1 MRRRKRLKKIFILP
15 PVLLAALLIWLVIS
29 QRANSRPE
37 AGFMDDVPVEHFLAS
52 DREPDSGLQDS
63 FRLPAGKDGGENLE
77 GLPEEPVLKIE
88 TGKKGGNL
96 PGSDNEFGH
105 LPGAG
110 DSGKLSLL
118 FCGDIYLSDHVLN
131 AYDRAGGISGV
142 LDEGL
147 RNEIASADIF
157 MANEEFPFS
166 ERGIAAE
173 DKQYTF
179 RLPPSRMNV
188 MQEIGP
194 DIVALANNHILDYGT
209 DALLDTCALLD
220 GAGIRRVGAG
230 AGLDEAKKLEVME
243 AKGKKIGFLA
253 ASRVIPVSSWAAGRS
268 HPGVLTTYDPSI
280 LLNEIKAA
288 QGQCDYLVVY
298 VHWGIERNTQPE
310 EYQRTLA
317 RQYIDAGADLV
328 VGSHPHVL
336 QGIEYYK
343 GKPILYSLG
352 NFVFGSVIPQTM
364 MVRVELDEANQA
376 VLSVVPAT
384 SSAGYTRQMDVSK
397 WPEFFEELK
406 ALSFDITVDGDGAI
420 HPGTPQSP

>member
-188 MQEIGP
+188 MQ
-194 DIVALANNHILDYGT
+194 
-209 DALLDTCALLD
+209 
-220 GAGIRRVGAG
+220 
-230 AGLDEAKKLEVME
+230 
-243 AKGKKIGFLA
+243 
-253 ASRVIPVSSWAAGRS
+253 
-268 HPGVLTTYDPSI
+268 
-280 LLNEIKAA
+280 
-288 QGQCDYLVVY
+288 
-298 VHWGIERNTQPE
+298 
-310 EYQRTLA
+310 
-317 RQYIDAGADLV
+317 
-328 VGSHPHVL
+328 
-336 QGIEYYK
+336 
-343 GKPILYSLG
+343 
-352 NFVFGSVIPQTM
+352 
-364 MVRVELDEANQA
+364 
-376 VLSVVPAT
+376 
-384 SSAGYTRQMDVSK
+384 
-397 WPEFFEELK
+397 
-406 ALSFDITVDGDGAI
+406 
-420 HPGTPQSP
+420 